1 MRSALALVIASIAG
15 AATACD
21 GLNGYGYGYGALYN
35 ALDYRVPYFA
45 AHPPVYYSYP
55 VPRTY
60 GYSPFAY
67 PPEVMTP
74 DVAPA
79 APLEIVN
86 PFVPSS
92 TSENKTK
99 APQDQAVENR
109 AAEAP
114 KPVVVMNPF
123 VEPGVR
129 FAAWQK

>member
-1 MRSALALVIASIAG
+1 MRTVFAIMIASIAG
-15 AATACD
+15 AASAFE
-21 GLNGYGYGYGALYN
+21 GFPGYGYDYGSLYN
-35 ALDYRVPYFA
+35 ALDFRVPYFA

-67 PPEVMTP
+67 PPQVLTP
-74 DVAPA
+74 EVAPV

-92 TSENKTK
+92 TSENKPKPT
-99 APQDQAVENR
+99 QDQAVENR
-109 AAEAP
+109 ATP
-114 KPVVVMNPF
+114 IKPVVVMNPF

-129 FAAWQK
+129 YAAWQK